1 MSIRLSFNTDNI
13 IYFDNNGDY
22 EVPTNIELPLMLERF
37 EVVDGQIQEIEEY
50 KNLSNEDL
58 ATLLQ
63 SKENFKV
70 DEIKTQL
77 LKSLWSLLPK
87 KVIGSKKDIIGKP
100 DMSDG
105 ELEVQIDL
113 YRKKYD
119 DAKAGLDVFEGQ
131 ALAKGVT
138 QEEYRQL
145 IITKGDNFLLGE
157 KVVNDRIELVRE
169 LMEDK
174 INAVET
180 PEDVEDIKNKFVA
193 IEGFTIETP
202 VQDIIDALS

>member
-1 MSIRLSFNTDNI
+1 MSIRLSFNADNI

-22 EVPTNIELPLMLERF
+22 EVPANIELPLMLERF

-58 ATLLQ
+58 ATLLEV
-63 SKENFKV
+63 KENFKV

-77 LKSLWSLLPK
+77 LKSLWGLLPK

-145 IITKGDNFLLGE
+145 IIAKGDNFLLGE
-157 KVVNDRIELVRE
+157 KVINDRIELVRG

-180 PEDVEDIKNKFVA
+180 PEDIENIKNKFIV